1 MHAPTPP
8 HHHCFDPHD
17 VYFAVPRLP
26 MTAAASTAAASAT
39 ASPAPNVPTTT
50 AAAAGPAPYPLPP
63 YPSSAATAANAAAH
77 LAARSPLLR
86 NPLKAR
92 SAAAVLHHPHAV
104 ARPLP
109 PPGAVAA
116 AAAVPPP
123 GNPGLSAAWMPH
135 QYAAPNGFGYNAP
148 AVTAATTAATAAAT
162 NPWAPPT
169 ATTYAPT
176 FARDP
181 NAGGA
186 IPPSYYPHAQQ
197 YNAHAPSFVNAGAAP
212 VPDYAAAYAAA
223 PYLHAPHPPTTTHA
237 PPPPPPPQLA
247 YYYAT
252 HLGGGAGAGGY
263 DGDAMQISPARSPAQ
278 SLSAMCPI
286 SPMSPTTLGP
296 ARSPVVMAAARRA
309 ALAAAAGTRSPR
321 IVPPSP
327 IARGAAVSPLAATAA
342 TPRATAGAARNG
354 AAAAA
359 APAVPGSTHDSI
371 PEGSLLG
378 GTASGWPGENTSATR
393 NGADGTRMS
402 ADPLTS
408 PMPAVGPGDFLASP
422 ATSATHTN
430 ARMSLMST
438 TSSHS
443 GAARW
448 PWYSIGTK
456 LGAGSFGCVYRG
468 HRLPDRMPV
477 AIKVEPLPPPP
488 APAPTG
494 AKATAAAP
502 ATHQGLLPAEAQV
515 LLALAGGAG
524 FPRLHWYGVFE
535 VVDAQGHRWA
545 YRALVMDQLGASL
558 QDLFERCHRRFS
570 IPTVCMIADQLLC
583 RLETLHARGYL
594 HRDLKPENVLIGC
607 AATAADGGSSAGG
620 GAADLSHVLHLIDFG
635 LACPIPAQ
643 PGEVRNGV
651 VASGRAEKCIGTLRY
666 MSRCSHRGRPQAP
679 KDDLESLGYLLVYF
693 AVGHLP
699 WQKKYLKVPATPAPT
714 PDNPNPAPPD
724 HKRLVLRAKEQA
736 VPKILCQTLPR
747 AFEEYMA
754 RVRAMD
760 PKETPDYTGL
770 RDLFVGAVR
779 DLGMRAYDW
788 RFDWDP
794 VATAGDASAG
804 GVAAGAL
811 DATAPM
817 QALLPPTHVPAP
829 PGFTAPPTPYA
840 ARGYADAGA
849 PLPLPVPAPQPPPPP
864 PPALPGGAWLGYD
877 RAGLDPVSA
886 AAAAAAAAAYG
897 AADVY
902 GRGGAALYPGTDAYY
917 YPSAAAPPPP
927 PPPLYAPLGTAGAPP
942 DGIAAMQQVALQAM
956 HHHQHYHQ
964 QQQQQYPPPPPPQ
977 LPPPPP
983 PPQAHLYESYP
994 DVLARADPYG
1004 GAGYDAYRAPAAQAP
1019 AEFTDDRAAAY
1030 AAYDTRAQPPR
1041 AATAAVPP
1049 PPPPGAVWNAWR
1061 TPNLARP
1068 TPPPPGYN
1076 AWAPPPPPPQQQ
1088 QTQAPP
1094 PAPGTG
1100 LDRAASDGTLLRA
1113 MAAAALGH
1121 EYAAWGAPPPPAPA
1135 PEYSAAPAHQ
1145 AEYTAAPPAPPPPGY
1160 AARPHDAN
1168 HGYAA
1173 AAAPRAAHHAYHD
1186 ASPYDHRDY
1195 PVPRPTAYY
1204 ETTAATTA
1212 PPPPTPPPQH
1222 VLAYHH
1228 HHHQY
1233 APPPGPPPAAG
1244 LPPLGGG
1251 GGPGVDDAAD
1261 VARQGAV
1268 LPRLIP
1274 RHQPHAPS
1282 FFANRPRL
1290 APAAVVG
1297 VGGGPPP
1304 VGAATG
1310 YGAAMDPGA
1319 ETPA

>member
-1 MHAPTPP
+1 MHAQTPP
-8 HHHCFDPHD
+8 HHDRYDPHD
-17 VYFAVPRLP
+17 AYFTVPRLP
-26 MTAAASTAAASAT
+26 MTAAASGAAAASAT

-63 YPSSAATAANAAAH
+63 YPSSAAIAANAAAH

-109 PPGAVAA
+109 APGAATAA
-116 AAAVPPP
+116 LPPPPP
-123 GNPGLSAAWMPH
+123 GNPGLAAAWMPH
-135 QYAAPNGFGYNAP
+135 QYAAPSNGFGYNAP
-148 AVTAATTAATAAAT
+148 TVTATTTAAAAAAT
-162 NPWAPPT
+162 NPWAPPA
-169 ATTYAPT
+169 ATTYAST

-186 IPPSYYPHAQQ
+186 IPPSHYPHVQQ
-197 YNAHAPSFVNAGAAP
+197 YNAHAPSFVTAGAAPAP

-223 PYLHAPHPPTTTHA
+223 PYLHAPYPPATPHA
-237 PPPPPPPQLA
+237 PPPPPPPQLT
-247 YYYAT
+247 YYYAP
-252 HLGGGAGAGGY
+252 HLGAGGAGGRR
-263 DGDAMQISPARSPAQ
+263 ISPARSPAQ
-278 SLSAMCPI
+278 SLSTMCPI
-286 SPMSPTTLGP
+286 SPMSPSTLGA
-296 ARSPVVMAAARRA
+296 ARSPVVKAAARRT

-327 IARGAAVSPLAATAA
+327 IARGANVSPLAATARP
-342 TPRATAGAARNG
+342 TRDRCCARNG

-378 GTASGWPGENTSATR
+378 GTASGWPGENTSTTR
-393 NGADGTRMS
+393 NGTDGTRMS
-402 ADPLTS
+402 AEPLTS

-488 APAPTG
+488 TPAPAG
-494 AKATAAAP
+494 GKAAAAAP

-594 HRDLKPENVLIGC
+594 HRDLKPENVLVGC
-607 AATAADGGSSAGG
+607 AATAADGGSSAGV

-794 VATAGDASAG
+794 VATAGDASAS
-804 GVAAGAL
+804 GVAAGTL

-817 QALLPPTHVPAP
+817 QALLPPTNVPAP

-840 ARGYADAGA
+840 ARGYPDAGA
-849 PLPLPVPAPQPPPPP
+849 PLPLPVPAPQPLPPP

-877 RAGLDPVSA
+877 RIGLDPVSA

-902 GRGGAALYPGTDAYY
+902 GRGSAALYPGTDAYY

-956 HHHQHYHQ
+956 HHHQHYR

-977 LPPPPP
+977 LPLPPPPP
-983 PPQAHLYESYP
+983 PPQAHLYEFYP
-994 DVLARADPYG
+994 DVLARADQYG
-1004 GAGYDAYRAPAAQAP
+1004 GAGYDAYRAPAAQPP
-1019 AEFTDDRAAAY
+1019 AEFTDERAAAAAAY

-1041 AATAAVPP
+1041 GPTAVPPP

-1076 AWAPPPPPPQQQ
+1076 AWAPPPPLQVQQQ
-1088 QTQAPP
+1088 AQAPP
-1094 PAPGTG
+1094 PPPSAG

-1121 EYAAWGAPPPPAPA
+1121 EYAAWGAPPPPAQA
-1135 PEYSAAPAHQ
+1135 QEYGAAPAQ
-1145 AEYTAAPPAPPPPGY
+1145 AEYAAAAAVPPPPPPPPGY
-1160 AARPHDAN
+1160 AARPHDSN
-1168 HGYAA
+1168 SGYAT
-1173 AAAPRAAHHAYHD
+1173 AAPRAAHHAYHG
-1186 ASPYDHRDY
+1186 ASPD
-1195 PVPRPTAYY
+1195 V
-1204 ETTAATTA
+1204 
-1212 PPPPTPPPQH
+1212 Q
-1222 VLAYHH
+1222 VLRS
-1228 HHHQY
+1228 
-1233 APPPGPPPAAG
+1233 
-1244 LPPLGGG
+1244 
-1251 GGPGVDDAAD
+1251 V
-1261 VARQGAV
+1261 
-1268 LPRLIP
+1268 
-1274 RHQPHAPS
+1274 
-1282 FFANRPRL
+1282 
-1290 APAAVVG
+1290 
-1297 VGGGPPP
+1297 
-1304 VGAATG
+1304 
-1310 YGAAMDPGA
+1310 
-1319 ETPA
+1319 